1 MADQLRIGTG
11 DSFVDPL
18 DKETDRTAQV
28 YRMSRKV
35 LDIADAGAY
44 RDAELRARAEQQYE
58 ERRIQAWRDYFA
70 EQGQEYPYE

>member
-18 DKETDRTAQV
+18 DKETDYTAQV

-35 LDIADAGAY
+35 LNIADAGAY

-70 EQGQEYPYE
+70 EQGQEFPYE